1 MEADPKF
8 TRAWLELAIASMSSR
23 QMDSALGFF
32 QKAIDVDPKQVVP
45 KKIYAFVLGILQKPD
60 AAIDAWREA
69 EKLAPNDAE
78 IKTELG
84 ALLMRQ
90 KRYAEALPYVEAIAA
105 TDKTYGAQ
113 NRLGLVYLHAG
124 QIEKGAAIL
133 GKLLEGETRPFVW
146 NDVAYELANANTEL
160 PKALEY
166 AKRAVEEQ
174 EKESQHVDLSNLL
187 PENLACTR
195 KLASFWD
202 TLGWIHFR
210 LGNLPQAES
219 YLNATWLL
227 SQSAVAADHLAQVY
241 AQQKKTAKAI
251 HLYQLALA
259 TPEAHV
265 PDGWG
270 DETRRRL
277 ADLTGKKAPTAI
289 ELLRADPNGNELS
302 ELRSVKL
309 KRLVAGS
316 AEADFFLL
324 FGPGPKIEAVE
335 FVSGSQKLRAAGQV
349 LSTAN
354 FQVAFPE
361 GSSARLLRRGIL
373 MCSAISGCEAVLF
386 TPNSVKSVN

>member
-1 MEADPKF
+1 M
-8 TRAWLELAIASMSSR
+8 
-23 QMDSALGFF
+23 
-32 QKAIDVDPKQVVP
+32 
-45 KKIYAFVLGILQKPD
+45 
-60 AAIDAWREA
+60 
-69 EKLAPNDAE
+69 
-78 IKTELG
+78 
-84 ALLMRQ
+84 
-90 KRYAEALPYVEAIAA
+90 
-105 TDKTYGAQ
+105 
-113 NRLGLVYLHAG
+113 
-124 QIEKGAAIL
+124 
-133 GKLLEGETRPFVW
+133 
-146 NDVAYELANANTEL
+146 
-160 PKALEY
+160 
-166 AKRAVEEQ
+166 
-174 EKESQHVDLSNLL
+174 
-187 PENLACTR
+187 
-195 KLASFWD
+195 
-202 TLGWIHFR
+202 
-210 LGNLPQAES
+210 
-219 YLNATWLL
+219 
-227 SQSAVAADHLAQVY
+227 
-241 AQQKKTAKAI
+241 
-251 HLYQLALA
+251 ALA